1 MNIIVQIPNAI
12 YVLKCLNRSE
22 QNIKTDQCN
31 LRSQMGSGLTSS
43 IPSKAVHVC
52 RKISPAKIG
61 STDFVRMSKKD
72 VFSW

>member
-31 LRSQMGSGLTSS
+31 LRSQMGSWLTSS
-43 IPSKAVHVC
+43 IPSNAVC

-72 VFSW
+72 VFS